1 MTTPRGRKPLP
12 SVIDQ
17 APALAPETVAAIEHD
32 LREADAYP
40 VALAEVQE
48 NAAALAKQLNYEGS
62 LTIGGLEEE
71 IKFFQRRSVEA
82 VLETGKRLLLLKE
95 VAGYGGFGQ
104 SLESLGMSHQMAN
117 KFMAATMKFSNSS
130 STSILSMPGMSQ
142 TKLLEL
148 LVLDDGEIEALNGGD
163 EVRGI
168 QLDDVDC
175 MSVSELRRALR
186 KEKADKDA
194 EVAKI
199 KAGVSAELAAKDR
212 VIAEKTKRISALVEE
227 KNQAECLTD
236 DERHSD
242 LERQLANDT
251 LAAVGYL
258 LPIRQVVHQIRSLE
272 QCPQG
277 LYVATQGALDR
288 VIAEAMSIAAD
299 YGIQLNHLSATDEDF
314 GDNPNA
320 GEAIG
325 LPPADFSIEP

>member
-1 MTTPRGRKPLP
+1 MTTTRGRKPLP
-12 SVIDQ
+12 SVIEQ
-17 APALAPETVAAIEHD
+17 APTIAPETVAAIEHD

-40 VALAEVQE
+40 VALAEARE
-48 NAAALAKQLNYEGS
+48 NAIALAKQLSYEGS
-62 LTIGGLEEE
+62 LTVGGLEEE

-95 VAGYGGFGQ
+95 VAGHGGFGQ

-186 KEKADKDA
+186 KEKADKEA
-194 EVAKI
+194 EVAKV
-199 KAGVSAELAAKDR
+199 KAEVSGQLAAKDR
-212 VIAEKTKRISALVEE
+212 LIADKSQHISKLVAEKNK
-227 KNQAECLTD
+227 AECLTD
-236 DERHSD
+236 EERHAD
-242 LERQLANDT
+242 LERQLMNDT
-251 LAAVGYL
+251 LLAVGGL
-258 LPIRQVVHQIRSLE
+258 LPIRKSAHEIRSLE

-277 LYVATQGALDR
+277 LYVALQGSLDR

-299 YGIQLNHLSATDEDF
+299 FGIQLNLAAAVEEFNDD
-314 GDNPNA
+314 PNA
-320 GEAIG
+320 DEEFD
-325 LPPADFSIEP
+325 LPAADFAIES